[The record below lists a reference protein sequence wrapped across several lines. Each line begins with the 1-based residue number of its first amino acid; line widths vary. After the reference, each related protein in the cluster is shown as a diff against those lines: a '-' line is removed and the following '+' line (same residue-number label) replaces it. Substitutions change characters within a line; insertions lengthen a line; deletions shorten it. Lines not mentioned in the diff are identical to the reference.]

1 MIDGVDLTVQEPGIS
16 VIMGPNGAGKSL
28 LLRLVHGLV
37 APTGGMILW
46 AGTPMNGQIRRRQ
59 AMVFQKPVLLRRTA
73 AANITYALG
82 LRGVA
87 RSEREFTGAASLGV
101 AGLERHAFTPAR
113 VLSGG
118 EQQRL
123 CLARALSLD
132 PEVLF
137 LDEPTASLDPAS
149 TLAIERLLIGAKH
162 RGIKVIVVTHDVGQ
176 ARRLAQDV
184 IFLHHGRLIE
194 HQPAPRFFEQ
204 PESDTLHALSWPA
217 VSCFDM
223 GEHHGPCIRATRCS
237 ETRISQPSRSLHSR
251 SQFPGRQTIS
261 SSSSR
266 RPRRR
271 TPDCSSTSCRS
282 SPKRPESRFAWS
294 RWGRGRP

>member
-1 MIDGVDLTVQEPGIS
+1 
-16 VIMGPNGAGKSL
+16 
-28 LLRLVHGLV
+28 
-37 APTGGMILW
+37 
-46 AGTPMNGQIRRRQ
+46 MNDQIRRRQ

-82 LRGVA
+82 LRGIA
-87 RSEREFTGAASLGV
+87 RSERNSRALQALEL
-101 AGLERHAFTPAR
+101 AGLERHAATPAR

-184 IFLHHGRLIE
+184 IFLHHGRLVE
-194 HQPAPRFFEQ
+194 HQPAPRFFDQ
-204 PESDTLHALSWPA
+204 PESDTA
-217 VSCFDM
+217 
-223 GEHHGPCIRATRCS
+223 RAFMAGG
-237 ETRISQPSRSLHSR
+237 LVL
-251 SQFPGRQTIS
+251 
-261 SSSSR
+261 
-266 RPRRR
+266 
-271 TPDCSSTSCRS
+271 
-282 SPKRPESRFAWS
+282 
-294 RWGRGRP
+294 

>member
-1 MIDGVDLTVQEPGIS
+1 LLPLELIDLKVQDRGIS
-16 VIMGPNGAGKSL
+16 VILGSNGAGKSL

-37 APTGGMILW
+37 APTEGVILW
-46 AGTPMNGQIRRRQ
+46 GGTPMDDEIRRRQ

-82 LRGVA
+82 LRGLA
-87 RSEREFTGAASLGV
+87 RSERGPRALRALEL
-101 AGLERHAFTPAR
+101 AGLQHHAFTPAR

-132 PEVLF
+132 PEVLL

-162 RGIKVIVVTHDVGQ
+162 CGIKVIVVTHDVGQ

-194 HQPAPRFFEQ
+194 HQPAWRFFEQ
-204 PESDTLHALSWPA
+204 PESDTA
-217 VSCFDM
+217 
-223 GEHHGPCIRATRCS
+223 RAFVAGG
-237 ETRISQPSRSLHSR
+237 LVL
-251 SQFPGRQTIS
+251 
-261 SSSSR
+261 
-266 RPRRR
+266 
-271 TPDCSSTSCRS
+271 
-282 SPKRPESRFAWS
+282 
-294 RWGRGRP
+294 